1 MSDAVQIAWGVVWV
15 LGGLA
20 VGSVG
25 RIGVARRWWLL
36 SGIAGLG
43 IVAMVAMSLRTSL
56 SALSVFHF
64 AIGALAV
71 AVGSIVTGWILDRRA
86 GSSRQS

>member
-1 MSDAVQIAWGVVWV
+1 MSDAVQIAWGVVWG

-36 SGIAGLG
+36 CGIAGLG
-43 IVAMVAMSLRTSL
+43 IVVMVAVSWRASL

-71 AVGSIVTGWILDRRA
+71 AVSSIVTGWILDRRA